1 MDAAEVADEHVVDVH
16 PHVVVAGEVVG
27 DGRGLRFVDVA
38 AVLLDEPGGHAHAE
52 VVVDD
57 GTDGGHAVALQRAAG
72 HVEYLRARVEREEL
86 AVGRGTARVHAACV
100 VQGER
105 VGRLVELGEV
115 RLTVVGV
122 IALVVDLEQTGDAGE
137 RLFARAA
144 GVGEQVGERFAAEG
158 CGECRV
164 AVRAER
170 GGRDGGAWMGAGR
183 PLVDVAGVGLVG
195 GGGTAGV
202 FVEVEDVT
210 RVDAEVGDAGG
221 VDVVGCA
228 TVGEP
233 VVEEVDG
240 GAARCDAVHG
250 VGGEWIVRCARRE
263 GRCRQGH
270 RDGDDDG
277 GQIADAT
284 GLMPGGD
291 DAHGGSFR

>member
-1 MDAAEVADEHVVDVH
+1 M
-16 PHVVVAGEVVG
+16 
-27 DGRGLRFVDVA
+27 A

-86 AVGRGTARVHAACV
+86 AVGRGAARVHTACV

-105 VGRLVELGEV
+105 VGRLVELSEV
-115 RLTVVGV
+115 RLAVIGVV
-122 IALVVDLEQTGDAGE
+122 ALVVDLEQTGDAGE
-137 RLFARAA
+137 RLFVGAA
-144 GVGEQVGERFAAEG
+144 GVGEQVGERFAAEV
-158 CGECRV
+158 CGEGRV
-164 AVRAER
+164 AVCTER
-170 GGRDGGAWMGAGR
+170 GGHDGGARMGAGR
-183 PLVDVAGVGLVG
+183 PFVDVVEVGLVG
-195 GGGTAGV
+195 RGGTAGV
-202 FVEVEDVT
+202 FVEVEDVA
-210 RVDAEVGDAGG
+210 RVDAEVGDVVG

-240 GAARCDAVHG
+240 GAARCDAIHG
-250 VGGEWIVRCARRE
+250 VGGEWIVGCARRE

-277 GQIADAT
+277 SQIADAT
-284 GLMPGGD
+284 GLLPGGGD
-291 DAHGGSFR
+291 VHGVLSDSSNR